1 MNGSGVLQKAQ
12 DGTKTRRIWKKIM
25 ETNINNQ
32 SGATIVTLNPNPVA
46 QAFIYDNEQRA
57 AIVNL
62 IEAGYKPH
70 HTSVGV
76 GKTGRKLGGMWRSI
90 RAASEKATRWSQ
102 NRLIPPIS
110 TT

>member
-1 MNGSGVLQKAQ
+1 
-12 DGTKTRRIWKKIM
+12 M

-32 SGATIVTLNPNPVA
+32 GGATIVTLNPNPVA

-76 GKTGRKLGGMWRSI
+76 GKTGRKLWNV
-90 RAASEKATRWSQ
+90 EKYKGRFGKG
-102 NRLIPPIS
+102 
-110 TT
+110 